1 MKKIKKAFTLLTAL
15 VLCLVPLFTNDITAE
30 AAEDPITYYVKYLPD
45 SNQWR
50 FQTGGWSDTAVHRDL
65 YYMHQEI
72 KDGSILVIDDA
83 GANTAINLTV
93 NVKLSNLTILSS
105 NLSNITAKHVDNFY
119 SIGASKSIINAPIS
133 NAYVYDYS
141 FVNFNTPVD
150 NLEIISSGEDN
161 LHATIGAGST
171 VGHLKAYTS
180 VKVYYDFY
188 NFTENTL
195 SIVDG
200 TLKTEEKNYS
210 KAPGEAVQVPAE
222 SAPAENAPAET
233 APATPQAPS
242 SDEYDDVPKTSDIGF
257 NPLWLVIMAAGC
269 FTASYKLRKEK

>member
-15 VLCLVPLFTNDITAE
+15 VLCLVPLFTSGITAQ
-30 AAEDPITYYVKYLPD
+30 AAEDPVTYYIKYLPD

-50 FQTGGWSDTAVHRDL
+50 FQTGGWSDTAVHREL

-72 KDGSILVIDDA
+72 KDGSLIVIDDS

-93 NVKLSNLTILSS
+93 NVKLSNLTIVSS

-119 SIGASKSIINAPIS
+119 SIGSSKSIVNAPIS

-141 FVNFNTPVD
+141 LVNFNSPVD
-150 NLEIISSGEDN
+150 NLEMISSVEDN

-171 VGHLKAYTS
+171 IGHLKAYTP

-188 NFTENTL
+188 NFAANTL

-200 TLKTEEKNYS
+200 TLKTEEKHYS
-210 KAPGEAVQVPAE
+210 KVPTEVVQTPSE
-222 SAPAENAPAET
+222 TTPAET
-233 APATPQAPS
+233 TPATPPAS
-242 SDEYDDVPKTSDIGF
+242 STDEYDDVPKTSDIRF
-257 NPLWLVIMAAGC
+257 NPLWLVIMATGC
-269 FTASYKLRKEK
+269 FTLSYKLRKEE